1 MTLKNNLRAG
11 VHLGAAAPLVWLFW
25 AIPAG
30 RLGGDPVEELTH
42 FLGMGALRLLLLTL
56 CLTPLAKNLRLPGI
70 KSSDLM
76 RLRRPLGLWCFAW
89 ASLHFAVWLS
99 LDLQFLWSFIGAEII
114 ERKYLLVGFS
124 AWLILLALAI
134 TSLPKLQRAMGASWK
149 KLHRLIYLV
158 AILVPLHFLWSV
170 KSGLFEPGLYIV
182 ITACLL
188 WFRRK
193 LFIRRTP

>member
-1 MTLKNNLRAG
+1 MALRHIFQAG
-11 VHLGAAAPLVWLFW
+11 IHAGAAAPLIWLSW
-25 AIPAG
+25 AIPSG

-56 CLTPLAKNLRLPGI
+56 CLTPLAKNLRLRGI

-99 LDLQFLWSFIGAEII
+99 LDLQFQWSFIGAEII
-114 ERKYLLVGFS
+114 KRKYLLVGFV
-124 AWLILLALAI
+124 AWLVLSALAI
-134 TSLPKLQRAMGASWK
+134 TSIPKLQRAMGASWK
-149 KLHRLIYLV
+149 KLHRWIYPV
-158 AILVPLHFLWSV
+158 AVLVPLHFLWSV

-182 ITACLL
+182 MTACLL

-193 LFIRRTP
+193 LFIRRNP